1 MIIVIDLS
9 RKLVGYNLF
18 QSFFYDLKSQG
29 TLVFANNPLT
39 VDDKGMW
46 NETIN
51 HEEDIELEYREKDED
66 RKIVNSCYFINFSSN
81 RVGSEAY
88 TQLGVHV

>member
-18 QSFFYDLKSQG
+18 QSFFYDLKSKG

-39 VDDKGMW
+39 VDDKGIDF
-46 NETIN
+46 NT
-51 HEEDIELEYREKDED
+51 LKEKL
-66 RKIVNSCYFINFSSN
+66 K
-81 RVGSEAY
+81 
-88 TQLGVHV
+88 GVD